1 MENENLEH
9 SRDKYYKMG
18 VIFIV
23 LAVIATI
30 VGSTFAYWSWQSSEA
45 QKTAVTF
52 TVTAGFSC
60 SADGGGNI
68 SPGNISLAPAS
79 CTNENYAV
87 KRTVTVSPTINI
99 DGDVYMD
106 LWLKVNSIGSGLAA
120 SQNFKYALT
129 TSSSNCT
136 TGVVAQGN
144 FNGATTN
151 TQKTLLHN
159 KAYSQTTT
167 ETYYLWIWLDAAETS
182 PTTMNQTFSM
192 ELGGVCTNQAPTTYS
207 GTIYRYGESAVQ
219 LGNRI
224 ALQPSQAWCANST
237 EFGNSC
243 DFGLSW
249 KTESE
254 CEAYVADRN
263 MENTVCEQGTVQPIS
278 YETNPSNL
286 NKTFYLKHVIVD
298 DIVTESYVEFVVT
311 PTMATSNPGMTAGT
325 YYLRGLDTYDVNGN
339 CKNQYLN
346 SSTGNCESPY
356 YESNKT
362 VLQNAFGSTYCTDY
376 SSYFACH
383 VSGLSANA
391 DLDGYVEARDD
402 ASASCVVGSNGDSGC
417 LEEKF

>member
-1 MENENLEH
+1 MENENFKH
-9 SRDKYYKMG
+9 SYDKRLKLG
-18 VIFIV
+18 IVFIV

-45 QKTAVTF
+45 QKTEVTF

-68 SPGNISLAPAS
+68 SPGDISLAPAA

-182 PTTMNQTFSM
+182 ASTQNQTFSM

-207 GTIYRYGESAVQ
+207 GTIYRYVASGVQ

-224 ALQPSQAWCANST
+224 VLQS
-237 EFGNSC
+237 
-243 DFGLSW
+243 
-249 KTESE
+249 
-254 CEAYVADRN
+254 
-263 MENTVCEQGTVQPIS
+263 IS

-339 CKNQYLN
+339 CKSQYLN

-376 SSYFACH
+376 SSYFECY
-383 VSGLSANA
+383 VSGLGAYA
-391 DLDGYVEARDD
+391 TLDGN
-402 ASASCVVGSNGDSGC
+402 VGAYGGDSARCDVDCYGDSIC
-417 LEEKF
+417 RE